1 MTDQV
6 LPRALAGLL
15 VLGFFVLL
23 LANTCD
29 FAAGP
34 DSSGYLN
41 EARLLL
47 TGNIS
52 TQVRPL
58 AEAQLDPSFV
68 YLFTPHGF
76 TRGPAPGTM
85 VPTYPIGTSL
95 HLAAAAAIGGWRV
108 APFLVVPIAAIGCL
122 FLIVFIAQRLGIT
135 RGWAIIAAALVAG
148 FPMFIAQAVQPVSD
162 VLATFWAL
170 AAIACALRA
179 HEHWRWAAWCGVAFA
194 IGAAVRPTNILLV
207 VPLLVAMRFRW
218 SSLAMT
224 AAVVAPFAIA
234 LAWYHY
240 ALFGSPWMTGYGG
253 VGGILS
259 FAAAPCFSKQAG
271 WLLLMGTPLLFPGGL
286 FVAFH
291 RSMEAWHRVLL
302 VSWFA
307 VFFLFYIHYSFC
319 PDHSSIRFL
328 LPALPALMIGL
339 VSLLSRIPRM
349 VAAAIVL
356 IVLAREV
363 QQVGRLHV
371 LHLNEW
377 EAIYPQTVAWVEREA
392 PRNAVVLSAITSGAF
407 YFHSDRAVV
416 RWDQLTPE
424 TSALLRANG
433 RFAGP
438 WYAAVSEVEGGLGAL
453 RARVP
458 GEWQEAG
465 KIRDVT
471 VWRLATQ

>member
-1 MTDQV
+1 MRRV
-6 LPRALAGLL
+6 RVLAGVLL
-15 VLGFFVLL
+15 LGFFVLL
-23 LANTCD
+23 LSNRCD

-47 TGNIS
+47 TGKL
-52 TQVRPL
+52 TTTVQPL
-58 AEAQLDPSFV
+58 AEAQLDPSLV
-68 YLFTPHGF
+68 HLFTPYGF
-76 TRGPAPGTM
+76 TRGLTPGTM
-85 VPTYPIGTSL
+85 VPVYPVGTPL

-108 APFLVVPIAAIGCL
+108 APFVVMPIAAIACL
-122 FLIVFIAQRLGIT
+122 FLIVFIARRLGVT
-135 RGWAIIAAALVAG
+135 PGWAIVAAALVAG

-179 HEHWRWAAWCGVAFA
+179 QEHWRWTALCGIAFA

-207 VPLLVAMRFRW
+207 IPLLVAMRFRW
-218 SSLAMT
+218 RRLAIAA
-224 AAVVAPFAIA
+224 AAVMPFALA
-234 LAWYHY
+234 LGWYHD
-240 ALFGSPWMTGYGG
+240 ALYGSPWMTGYG
-253 VGGILS
+253 VLS
-259 FAAAPCFSKQAG
+259 FDALPPCFSKQAV

-286 FVAFH
+286 LVAFN
-291 RSMEAWHRVLL
+291 RSMDAWNRALL

-307 VFFLFYIHYSFC
+307 VFFLFYIYYSFC
-319 PDHSSIRFL
+319 PDHSSTRFL
-328 LPALPALMIGL
+328 LPALAPLMIGL
-339 VSLLSRIPRM
+339 VSLLSRIPRV

-377 EAIYPQTVAWVEREA
+377 EAIFPRTVAWVDREV
-392 PRNAVVLSAITSGAF
+392 PRDAVVLSAITSGAF

-424 TSALLRANG
+424 TSAVLRANP
-433 RFAGP
+433 RFDAP
-438 WYAAVSEVEGGLGAL
+438 WYAVVSEVEGGLDAL

-458 GEWQEAG
+458 GEWREAG

-471 VWRLATQ
+471 VWRLASQ